1 MYFITCFQKYEID
14 KNGWPDLGAGRT
26 FGYYNDRDVAIRM
39 VELNNLD
46 IHECLY
52 DYAVIEY
59 IRPFARHTYVECTLI
74 RIAVPRPL
82 TLRGLPTHYLFAEFC
97 PDWR

>member
-14 KNGWPDLGAGRT
+14 KNGWPDVGHGRT

-46 IHECLY
+46 IQERFY
-52 DYAVIEY
+52 NYAVVEY
-59 IRPFARHTYVECTLI
+59 IPEGLYNIAEE
-74 RIAVPRPL
+74 RIFFKWNEEKR
-82 TLRGLPTHYLFAEFC
+82 RFEQIEEFIDHC
-97 PDWR
+97 GNYAFG

>member
-14 KNGWPDLGAGRT
+14 ELGWPDLGASRT

-46 IHECLY
+46 IRECLY
-52 DYAVIEY
+52 DYAVIEHITEGLY
-59 IRPFARHTYVECTLI
+59 NLAEERIFFKYNEDKKMFEIIEPFEDCFGNYAF
-74 RIAVPRPL
+74 
-82 TLRGLPTHYLFAEFC
+82 G
-97 PDWR
+97 